1 MSNFAFLAAEFP
13 TVHEAAVEA
22 ERQAAVSPTAS
33 AFFAGKTVEI
43 AVKWAF
49 QNDPGLK
56 LPYQDNIAALLHEP
70 SFRRAA
76 GQAVFAKAKLINQLR
91 NRAVHQEKSIRAQDA
106 TGTVKELF
114 HVCFWFA
121 RTYARKAKPAD
132 GLAFDAAQLSRRD
145 DVLKKAFAHVKAQ
158 QAELDARNGEL
169 TRLLS
174 DKENLDAELQR
185 LRVEVAAARQAAE
198 AAPSKHDYD
207 EAETR
212 DRYIDLL
219 LREAGWALDRPEDI
233 EFRVEGMP
241 NAEGVGFVDYVLWG
255 ADGRPLGLVEA
266 KRTRKD
272 ARQGQQQAKLYADR
286 LEARYGQRPV
296 IFYSNGYE
304 HWIWDDTR
312 YAPRQ
317 IGGFYKRDELELLIQ
332 RRTAR
337 KKLGSEAINRRI
349 VERPYQQRAIRAI
362 AKAFEE
368 EGERK
373 ALLVMATG
381 SGKTRTVIA
390 LVDLLMRAGWVKRV
404 LFLADRVALVN
415 QAAGAFKAHLPDSAP
430 VNLVTERTS
439 EGRVFLSTYPTMM
452 NLIDGRQEGRARFGP
467 GHFDLIV
474 IDEAHRSVYQRFRA
488 IFDYF
493 DSFLVGLT
501 ATPKDEIDKNTYSLF
516 DLEDG
521 VPTDA
526 YSLDEAVADGH
537 LVPPMAISVP
547 LRIVRSGL
555 RYDQLSEEEK
565 DHWDMLEWGEEEIPD
580 SIEAAEVN
588 TRLFNQDTVDR
599 VVAHLMQNGLKV
611 EGGDR
616 LGKTIVFAKNQQHAQ
631 FIEARFN
638 AAYPSLA
645 GHFARVITYES
656 GPYAQT
662 LIDDFSKKNRPPHI
676 AISVDMLDTGI
687 DVPEV
692 VNLVFFKQVRSKTKF
707 WQMMGRGTRLC
718 PDLFGPGQDKQFFR
732 VFDYCQNLEFF
743 GANPEIKE
751 AGSAKSLSARLFA
764 ARLDLVRALQPKET
778 EGFSAG
784 EQRPYEASDASEI
797 PPSEEDVRSSALAVL
812 RETVAGLNL
821 DNFIV
826 RQKRRTV
833 EKYQMDEA
841 WAEIDEEARQELVDD
856 IAPLPSAS
864 QLGTEEAKRFDLL
877 MFSLELALLKGSKR
891 FDQLKKQ
898 LLEIASALED
908 QAAIPGIAA
917 RAALIQEIQT
927 AEWWEGVTV
936 PLLEFV
942 RLRLRDLIQHIEKGR
957 KAVVYSNFADEIGE
971 SQEIE
976 LPQVGEADFARF
988 KAKARHFLKARED
1001 HIVLHKLRQGRP
1013 LTASDLAELEKMLL
1027 DAGIGEAGDIDR
1039 ARETSEGFGRF
1050 VRSLVGLD
1058 RAAVTEAFSEFLTA
1072 GTATHQQIEFIGM
1085 VIDHLTA
1092 RGTMDPV
1099 LLYEPPF
1106 TDIAPIGPETM
1117 FDEGHVVQLVRK
1129 IEAIN
1134 ASADAVTRT
1143 AS

>member
-1 MSNFAFLAAEFP
+1 MSNFAFLAGEFP
-13 TVHEAAVEA
+13 NIHEAAVEA
-22 ERQAAVSPTAS
+22 ERQAGVSPTAA
-33 AFFAGKTVEI
+33 AFFAGKTVEL

-49 QNDPGLK
+49 RNDPGLK

-76 GQAVFAKAKLINQLR
+76 GEAVFAKAKFINSLR
-91 NRAVHQEKSIRAQDA
+91 NRAVHEEKIIRPGDA
-106 TGTVKELF
+106 AGAVKELF
-114 HVCFWFA
+114 HVCFWLA

-132 GLAFDAAQLSRRD
+132 GLVFDPSVLARRD
-145 DVLKKAFAHVKAQ
+145 ETLKKAFAHLKAQ
-158 QAELDARNGEL
+158 QAELDAKNGEL
-169 TRLLS
+169 TKLLS
-174 DKENLDAELQR
+174 DKQNLDAELQR
-185 LRVEVAAARQAAE
+185 LRAEVAAARHAAE
-198 AAPSKHDYD
+198 ATPSEHDYN

-219 LREAGWALDRPEDI
+219 LREAGWALDKPEDL

-241 NAEGVGFVDYVLWG
+241 NEQGIGFVDYVLWG
-255 ADGRPLGLVEA
+255 ADGKPVGLVEA

-312 YAPRQ
+312 YPPRQ

-332 RRTAR
+332 RRSSR
-337 KKLGSEAINRRI
+337 KRLGEVRINSKT
-349 VERPYQQRAIRAI
+349 VERYYQQRAIRAI
-362 AKAFEE
+362 AKAVEE

-452 NLIDGRQEGRARFGP
+452 NLIDGRQEGKAKFGP

-474 IDEAHRSVYQRFRA
+474 IDEAHRSVYQRYRA
-488 IFDYF
+488 IFEYF

-537 LVPPMAISVP
+537 LVPPVAISVP
-547 LRIVRSGL
+547 LKIVRSGL
-555 RYDQLSEEEK
+555 RYDDLSEEEK
-565 DHWDMLEWGEEEIPD
+565 DQWDMLEWGEEEIPD
-580 SIEAAEVN
+580 TVEAAEVN
-588 TRLFNQDTVDR
+588 KRLFNQDTVDQ
-599 VVAHLMQNGLKV
+599 VIAHLMENGLKV

-616 LGKTIVFAKNQQHAQ
+616 LGKTIIFAKNQPHAVY
-631 FIEARFN
+631 IEARFN

-656 GPYAQT
+656 GAYAQT
-662 LIDDFSKKNRPPHI
+662 LIDDFSKKNKVPHI

-718 PDLFGPGQDKQFFR
+718 PDLFGPGQDKEFFR

-743 GANPEIKE
+743 GANPEVKE
-751 AGSAKSLSARLFA
+751 ASAAKSLSARLFA
-764 ARLDLVRALQPKET
+764 ARLDLVRALDRKHELPN
-778 EGFSAG
+778 GFS
-784 EQRPYEASDASEI
+784 EEKQQSFEAQIATHA
-797 PPSEEDVRSSALAVL
+797 PPSEEDVRASALTVL

-826 RQKRRTV
+826 RRRRREV
-833 EKYQMDEA
+833 EKYQRDEA
-841 WAEIDEEARQELVDD
+841 WQSIDDDSRNELVEE
-856 IAPLPSAS
+856 IAPLPSS
-864 QLGTEEAKRFDLL
+864 RDLGTEEAKRFDLL
-877 MFSLELALLKGSKR
+877 MFQLELALLKGSKR
-891 FDQLKKQ
+891 FGQLKKQ

-917 RAALIQEIQT
+917 QATLIEEIQEDI
-927 AEWWEGVTV
+927 WWQGVTV
-936 PLLEFV
+936 PLLELV

-957 KAVVYSNFADEIGE
+957 RSIVYSNFADEIGVGE
-971 SQEIE
+971 EIE

-988 KAKARHFLKARED
+988 KTKARHFLKACED
-1001 HIVLHKLRQGRP
+1001 NIVLHRLRQGRP
-1013 LTASDLAELEKMLL
+1013 LTASDLEQLEKMLL
-1027 DAGIGEAGDIDR
+1027 DAGIGGPEDIDR
-1039 ARETSEGFGRF
+1039 ARQASDGFGRF

-1058 RAAVTEAFSEFLTA
+1058 RASVTEAFGDFLNS
-1072 GTATHQQIEFIGM
+1072 GSATHQQIEFIKM
-1085 VIDHLTA
+1085 VIEHLIA
-1092 RGTMDPV
+1092 RGTMDPA

-1106 TDIAPIGPETM
+1106 TDIAPTGPEQV
-1117 FDEGHVVQLVRK
+1117 FDGDRVTKLVNR
-1129 IEAIN
+1129 IREISD
-1134 ASADAVTRT
+1134 SAVA
-1143 AS
+1143 

>member
-1 MSNFAFLAAEFP
+1 MSNFAFLAGEFP
-13 TVHEAAVEA
+13 NIHEAAVEA
-22 ERQAAVSPTAS
+22 ERQAGVSPTAA
-33 AFFAGKTVEI
+33 AFFAGKTVELV
-43 AVKWAF
+43 VKWAF
-49 QNDPGLK
+49 RNDPGLK

-76 GQAVFAKAKLINQLR
+76 GEAVFAKAKFINSLR
-91 NRAVHQEKSIRAQDA
+91 NRAVHEEKIIRPGDA
-106 TGTVKELF
+106 AGAVKELF
-114 HVCFWFA
+114 HVCFWLA

-132 GLAFDAAQLSRRD
+132 GLVFDPSVLARRD
-145 DVLKKAFAHVKAQ
+145 ETLKKAFAHLKAQ
-158 QAELDARNGEL
+158 QAELDAKNGEL
-169 TRLLS
+169 TKLLS
-174 DKENLDAELQR
+174 DKQNLDAELQR
-185 LRVEVAAARQAAE
+185 LRAEVAAARHAAE
-198 AAPSKHDYD
+198 ATPSAHDYN

-219 LREAGWALDRPEDI
+219 LREAGWALDKPEDI
-233 EFRVEGMP
+233 EFRVDGMP
-241 NAEGVGFVDYVLWG
+241 NEQGVGFVDYVLWG
-255 ADGRPLGLVEA
+255 ADGKPVGLVEA

-312 YAPRQ
+312 YPPRQ

-332 RRTAR
+332 RRSGR
-337 KKLGSEAINRRI
+337 KRLGEVRINSKT
-349 VERPYQQRAIRAI
+349 VERYYQQRAIRAI

-452 NLIDGRQEGRARFGP
+452 NLIDGRQEGKAKFGP
-467 GHFDLIV
+467 GHFDLVV
-474 IDEAHRSVYQRFRA
+474 IDEAHRSVYQRYRA
-488 IFDYF
+488 IFEYF

-537 LVPPMAISVP
+537 LVPPVAISVP
-547 LRIVRSGL
+547 LKIVRSGL
-555 RYDQLSEEEK
+555 RYDDLSEEEK
-565 DHWDMLEWGEEEIPD
+565 DQWDMLEWGEEEIPD
-580 SIEAAEVN
+580 TVEAAEVN
-588 TRLFNQDTVDR
+588 KRLFNQDTVDQ
-599 VVAHLMQNGLKV
+599 VIAHLMENGLKV

-616 LGKTIVFAKNQQHAQ
+616 LGKTIIFAKNQPHAVY
-631 FIEARFN
+631 IEARFN

-656 GPYAQT
+656 GAYAQT
-662 LIDDFSKKNRPPHI
+662 LIDDFSKKNKAPHI

-718 PDLFGPGQDKQFFR
+718 PDLFGPGQDKEFFR

-751 AGSAKSLSARLFA
+751 ASVAKSLSARLFA
-764 ARLDLVRALQPKET
+764 ARLDLVRALDRKHELPN
-778 EGFSAG
+778 GFS
-784 EQRPYEASDASEI
+784 EEKQQSFEAQIATDA
-797 PPSEEDVRSSALAVL
+797 PPSEEDVRTSALTVL

-826 RQKRRTV
+826 RRRRREV
-833 EKYQMDEA
+833 EKYQRDEA
-841 WAEIDEEARQELVDD
+841 WQSIDDDSRNELVEE
-856 IAPLPSAS
+856 IAPLPSS
-864 QLGTEEAKRFDLL
+864 RDLGTEEAKRFDLL
-877 MFSLELALLKGSKR
+877 MFQLELALLKGSKR
-891 FDQLKKQ
+891 FGQLKKQ

-908 QAAIPGIAA
+908 QTAIPGIAA
-917 RAALIQEIQT
+917 QTTLIDEIQEVI
-927 AEWWEGVTV
+927 WWQGVTV
-936 PLLEFV
+936 PLLELV

-957 KAVVYSNFADEIGE
+957 RSIVYSNFADEIGVGE
-971 SQEIE
+971 EIE

-988 KAKARHFLKARED
+988 KAKARHFLKAHED
-1001 HIVLHKLRQGRP
+1001 NIVLHRLRQGRP
-1013 LTASDLAELEKMLL
+1013 LTASDLEQLEKMLL
-1027 DAGIGEAGDIDR
+1027 DSGIGGPEDIDR
-1039 ARETSEGFGRF
+1039 ARQTSHGFGRF

-1058 RAAVTEAFSEFLTA
+1058 RASVTEAFGDFLNS
-1072 GTATHQQIEFIGM
+1072 GSATHQQIEFIKM
-1085 VIDHLTA
+1085 VIEHLIA
-1092 RGTMDPV
+1092 RGTMDPA

-1106 TDIAPIGPETM
+1106 IDIAPTGPEQV
-1117 FDEGHVVQLVRK
+1117 FDGDRVTKLVSR
-1129 IEAIN
+1129 IREISD
-1134 ASADAVTRT
+1134 SAVA
-1143 AS
+1143 